1 MDEVGDCLFGAFP
14 STILLRYDAAQKERL
29 AMRIRQ
35 ISVRKLF
42 GVFDHTIPLNQGE
55 RITIIHGPNG
65 YGKTVLLR
73 MIDGFFNEDY
83 AILHNTPFDELRL
96 DFTDESYLRLVP
108 DHSNPDVGVTVY
120 FGKSSSKELQSR
132 LQFVAKD
139 RFVREKPDES
149 VFGVPLSMSTALW
162 VSNIKFYPD
171 PEWLI
176 ALRSSVNAHLVK
188 TDRLHNFLASKKDK
202 RILLLPDSTDI
213 QTSLTVEDYT
223 NELAESIQKTKAK
236 YAEVSQE
243 LDRTFPAR
251 LLTTT
256 VSSGLTD
263 EEVQY
268 NWKALSEKRER
279 LIAAGLLDNGHDTDV
294 EIPSKIEDIA
304 KKNAL
309 SIYLTDT
316 KQKLEVF
323 DNLAAKIDL
332 FQRIIKQRFQ
342 YKNMTVGKE
351 QGFAFVTADGH
362 PLSVTRLSS
371 GEQHE
376 LVLLYEL
383 LFKVAPD
390 SLILIDEPELSLHV
404 AWQSQFLKDLQAIIK
419 LVPLDFLI
427 ATHSPD
433 IISDRWDLTVELK
446 GPQQ

>member
-1 MDEVGDCLFGAFP
+1 
-14 STILLRYDAAQKERL
+14 
-29 AMRIRQ
+29 MRIKQ

-42 GVFDHTIPLNQGE
+42 DVFDHTIPLNQEE

-73 MIDGFFNEDY
+73 MVDGFFNEDY
-83 AILHNTPFDELRL
+83 AILHDTPFDELRL

-108 DHSNPDVGVTVY
+108 DHSNPDVRVDVCFIKADTIEGQ
-120 FGKSSSKELQSR
+120 FR
-132 LQFVAKD
+132 LQFGQEIK
-139 RFVREKPDES
+139 VRGRNLPQR
-149 VFGVPLSMSTALW
+149 LL
-162 VSNIKFYPD
+162 PD

-176 ALRSSVNAHLVK
+176 RLRENVDVHLVR
-188 TDRLHNFLASKKDK
+188 TDRL
-202 RILLLPDSTDI
+202 
-213 QTSLTVEDYT
+213 QTPPPAKIATSSLNPLDNIFGKSDRQMVLTVETYT
-223 NELAESIQKTKAK
+223 KELAENIQEIKAK
-236 YAEVSQE
+236 YAEFSQE

-251 LLTTT
+251 LLTA
-256 VSSGLTD
+256 VASAELTD
-263 EEVQY
+263 AEIQR
-268 NWKALSEKRER
+268 NWKSLSEKRER
-279 LIAAGLLDNGHDTDV
+279 LIAAGLLDNGHDTAV
-294 EIPSKIEDIA
+294 EIPAKIDDAA

-309 SIYLTDT
+309 SIYLHDT
-316 KQKLEVF
+316 KEKLEVF
-323 DNLAAKIDL
+323 DDLAAKIDL

-342 YKNMTVGKE
+342 YKNMVVGKE
-351 QGFAFVTADGH
+351 KGFAFFTPNNGS
-362 PLSVTRLSS
+362 LSVARLSS